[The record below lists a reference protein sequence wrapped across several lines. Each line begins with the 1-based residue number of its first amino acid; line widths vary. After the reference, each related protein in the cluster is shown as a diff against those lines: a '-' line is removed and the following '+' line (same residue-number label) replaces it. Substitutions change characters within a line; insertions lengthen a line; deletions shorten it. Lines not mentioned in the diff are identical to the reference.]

1 MTAAIWRL
9 LAESWPL
16 TLPRGRLRER
26 VGAESLNAL
35 EALGMVRSSA
45 LSAGAAFPC
54 RCRAEPGCAM
64 RVVDEGGLVAVC
76 ELTPVQCLDEPI
88 PEQDAVR
95 CHVDA
100 ESLGPPLQR
109 GLRVPVQG
117 IEPHHLVLPLGARRV
132 GPTEARFVLAPR
144 PARWVSEGW
153 LHRSVDEAPDRVLVV
168 LVFDPA
174 AIPLGAPR
182 RVRNTRVEWVALSEA
197 LDLESGAV
205 DLAALWLAVA
215 PDADLGPELW
225 PRYVFT
231 ADPDRGRFTYAGRK
245 LPLDRR
251 LQEARLLI
259 ELLRGGGEWVPRS
272 YLLSTLWPDAYV
284 GKKRPTPDQM
294 DRRLRTL
301 KSDLS
306 GAFEEV
312 PPMRGVVVDPIEN
325 RPSREDSA
333 GGYRIAV
340 PHHRILWLSRPV

>member
-1 MTAAIWRL
+1 MTATVWRL
-9 LAESWPL
+9 LGESWPL
-16 TLPRGRLRER
+16 TVPRARLRQH
-26 VGAESLNAL
+26 VGGPALLAL
-35 EALGMVRSSA
+35 ERCRAVRSSSLA
-45 LSAGAAFPC
+45 AGETYPC
-54 RCRAEPGCAM
+54 RCRCEPGCTM
-64 RVVDEGGLVAVC
+64 RLVDEGGLVAVC
-76 ELTPVQCLDEPI
+76 ELAPVQCLDEAI
-88 PEQDAVR
+88 ADDDAVR

-100 ESLGPPLQR
+100 ESLVPLLQR
-109 GLRVPVQG
+109 GLRVPVQP

-132 GPTEARFVLAPR
+132 GTVEARFVLAPR

-153 LHRSVDEAPDRVLVV
+153 LHRSVDEDPDRVLVV

-197 LDLESGAV
+197 MDLESGAV
-205 DLAALWLAVA
+205 DLAALWLAIA

-231 ADPDRGRFTYAGRK
+231 ADPDRGKYTYAGRM

-259 ELLRGGGEWVPRS
+259 ELLRGGGEWVARS
-272 YLLSTLWPDAYV
+272 YLLSTLWPDAYK

-306 GAFEEV
+306 GAFEGV
-312 PPMRGVVVDPIEN
+312 PPMGGVPVDPIEN
-325 RPSREDSA
+325 RPSRDDAA